1 MGRGKEQREG
11 RRMMWKEECIS
22 VDVER
27 AISLI
32 LRSTLISKRNTMELS
47 QVGLKRPR
55 SVLEEDED
63 DLGKMIISN

>member
-1 MGRGKEQREG
+1 
-11 RRMMWKEECIS
+11 MMWKEECIS